1 MNHKKLLSRMLA
13 LILVGL
19 ILASCGGTAT
29 LLPPTATAALVPP
42 TATTIP
48 SPTATPAPTAIPGS
62 HDPMTVGDF
71 TFQITEVQIA
81 DTLTNLPAG
90 SISNYKGALKM
101 TASGWVPA
109 DAKTG
114 DKLLMVFTTLQSG
127 NFQNFIDSNLKVVD
141 GNSEISI
148 VAILTQADNK
158 IAIWVYGV
166 NPASKSF
173 LLVFPDGSALTWRRS
188 PLKKG
193 IAVAALSEM
202 LVERPASVLLPRK
215 SFAAT
220 RRLVAAKFKQPTKT
234 PGIKPGIAFT
244 CTGPNPMHQDLPS
257 SKSPT
262 ARIPSRSRPAFP
274 APPAISA

>member
-1 MNHKKLLSRMLA
+1 VGHPKEEQRKSKFKLYDSLEQLSVAPMITQESTMKMKEQKMNHKKLLSRMLA

-48 SPTATPAPTAIPGS
+48 SPTATPAPIAIPGS
-62 HDPMTVGDF
+62 HDSMTVGDF

-148 VAILTQADNK
+148 VAILTQADNN

-173 LLVFPDGSALTWRRS
+173 LLVFPDGVSINLA
-188 PLKKG
+188 P
-193 IAVAALSEM
+193 I
-202 LVERPASVLLPRK
+202 
-215 SFAAT
+215 
-220 RRLVAAKFKQPTKT
+220 T
-234 PGIKPGIAFT
+234 P
-244 CTGPNPMHQDLPS
+244 
-257 SKSPT
+257 
-262 ARIPSRSRPAFP
+262 
-274 APPAISA
+274 